1 MILKNIKIL
10 NFKNVE
16 NFEEILSPKIN
27 CFIGNNGVG
36 KTNILDALHYLAF
49 TKSFFNITD
58 QTSIKHGK
66 DFFAIHGEFDN
77 NLDIDKVSC
86 ILELNKNKKVL
97 FNDKRYKRLS
107 DHIGKIPL
115 IMISPYDRDLINL
128 GSDIRRK
135 FADMIISQFDA
146 EYLKSL
152 ISYNKLIQQ
161 RNKLLKQLFE
171 QNSKD
176 TSIINLYDNQLA
188 DYGDSIYNKRKEFL
202 EEFIPVF
209 KRYYKLLSSN
219 NESVNLEYKSQLK
232 EDNLINLLNYS
243 LDKDLIVKYTT
254 VGIHKD
260 DILFYIND
268 FNVKNYASQGQQ
280 KTYTI
285 ALKLAQ
291 YEYIKDKSNKTP
303 ILLLDD
309 IFDKLDLNRASN
321 IIKLVSTDN
330 FGQVFITDTSTN
342 RLNNLFG
349 ELNLT
354 NYTKIFHIK

>member
-1 MILKNIKIL
+1 MILKKITIL
-10 NFKNVE
+10 KFKNVE
-16 NFEEILSPKIN
+16 NFEEEFSSKIN

-36 KTNILDALHYLAF
+36 KTNILDAIHYLAF
-49 TKSFFNITD
+49 TKSFFNISD
-58 QTSIKHGK
+58 QISIKHGEK
-66 DFFAIHGEFDN
+66 FFAIHGEFDN

-86 ILELNKNKKVL
+86 ILELNKNKKVI
-97 FNDKRYKRLS
+97 FNDKKYQKLS

-146 EYLKSL
+146 KYLNSL

-171 QNSKD
+171 QSSKD
-176 TSIINLYDNQLA
+176 TSIIKLFDNQLA
-188 DYGDSIYNKRKEFL
+188 DYGDSIFNKRKEFL
-202 EEFIPVF
+202 DEFTPIF
-209 KRYYKLLSSN
+209 KHYYKMLSSG
-219 NESVNLEYKSQLK
+219 NETVNLKYESQLT
-232 EDNLINLLNYS
+232 EDNLLNLLNNS
-243 LDKDLIVKYTT
+243 IERDLILKYTSN
-254 VGIHKD
+254 GIHKD
-260 DILFYIND
+260 DILFFIND
-268 FNVKNYASQGQQ
+268 FNAKNYASQGQQ

-291 YEYIKDKSNKTP
+291 FEYIKEKSKKTP

-309 IFDKLDLNRASN
+309 IFDKLDLHRATN
-321 IIKLVSTDN
+321 IIKLVSTGD

-342 RLNNLFG
+342 RLSNLFK

-354 NYTKIFHIK
+354 NSTKIFYIK